1 MLEWLDQIPYWT
13 DQILQG
19 ADYVLQRVDAL
30 AIPLGILY
38 VLGNRRARHRLR
50 NARLASALLVELQ
63 TVRKAFRKTEVKKGP
78 YVSELPVYEIENG
91 QQSDAMR
98 SVYDG
103 LLASSNI
110 AYFGPV
116 LQKKL
121 HTAYTGFSHL
131 TLPPYS
137 VKDDGSIETEIAQS
151 RADRELRAID
161 DATAEVRLFYN
172 RHRYRG
178 RGFRLLKMLHL
189 EYGD

>member
-1 MLEWLDQIPYWT
+1 MLEWLDQV
-13 DQILQG
+13 LQG
-19 ADYVLQRVDAL
+19 VEHVLQRVDVL

-63 TVRKAFRKTEVKKGP
+63 IVREAFRNTGDKKDP
-78 YVSELPVYEIENG
+78 YGSMLSVYEIENG

-121 HTAYTGFSHL
+121 HNAYTAFNSL
-131 TLPPYS
+131 TSPPHGI
-137 VKDDGSIETEIAQS
+137 KDDGATEIEIEQS
-151 RADRELRAID
+151 RMDGELRTIDEAI
-161 DATAEVRLFYN
+161 TEVRSFYN

-178 RGFRLLKMLHL
+178 RWFRLLKKLHL